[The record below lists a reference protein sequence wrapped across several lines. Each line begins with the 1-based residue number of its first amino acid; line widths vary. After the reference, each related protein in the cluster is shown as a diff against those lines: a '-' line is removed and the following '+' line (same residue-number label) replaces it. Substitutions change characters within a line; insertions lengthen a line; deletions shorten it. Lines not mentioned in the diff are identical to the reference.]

1 MAEMAITKGPFEPTW
16 TSLRQ
21 FTCPD
26 WFRDAK
32 FGIWSH
38 WGPQAVPMYGD
49 WYARHMYEEGHDQYR
64 YHWRTYGHPSKIGY
78 KEIVQMWKAEAF
90 DPEGLMDLFVD
101 AGAKYFVA
109 QAAHHDNFHNW
120 ASTHHRWNAVNFGP
134 KKDIVDLWARAAR
147 VRGLRFGLS
156 EHIGASF
163 HWNRPS
169 KGADTTGPYAG
180 VPYDGNDPAFE
191 DLYIPNKDYPDL
203 RKGGGPWYTENPWWH
218 ERWYAYVKEIVDVF
232 QPDLLYS
239 DGGVPFGDWGLNII
253 AHLYNTSAALHGKNE
268 AVYNQKDRDPEVFAV
283 GVLDLERSNQPDIR
297 PFVWQTDTS
306 VGDWF
311 YNKRDVYKTPK
322 HVAETLVD
330 IVSKNGNL
338 LLNIPQRPDG
348 TLDDE
353 CMHIVTSTA
362 RWTKVNGEGIYG
374 TRPWEKSGEGP
385 SSVIIDHFREDAVA
399 WTTEDFRFTTKNGD
413 VYAFMMKWAE
423 GGTTAIR
430 SLAQGAVP
438 KVSAVTLLGTGPVP
452 FKQTSRG
459 LVIDLPE
466 KKPCDYTQCFRVQF
480 G

>member
-1 MAEMAITKGPFEPTW
+1 MTEMAIAKGPFEPTW
-16 TSLRQ
+16 TSLLQ

-49 WYARHMYEEGHDQYR
+49 WYARHMYEEGSDQYR
-64 YHWRTYGHPSKIGY
+64 YHWRTYGHQSKVGY

-120 ASTHHRWNAVNFGP
+120 NSTHHRWNSVNFGP
-134 KKDIVDLWARAAR
+134 KKDIVALWGEAARA
-147 VRGLRFGLS
+147 RGLRFGLS
-156 EHIGASF
+156 EHIGASY

-169 KGADTTGPYAG
+169 KNADTAGPYAG
-180 VPYDGNDPAFE
+180 VPYDGNDPAFA
-191 DLYIPNKDYPDL
+191 DLYIPNGDAPDM
-203 RKGGGPWYTENPWWH
+203 RKGGEWYTDNPWWH
-218 ERWYAYVKEIVDVF
+218 EKWYAYVKEIIDVF

-239 DGGVPFGDWGLNII
+239 DGGVPFGDYGLNII
-253 AHLYNTSAALHGKNE
+253 AHLYNSSAALHGQNE
-268 AVYNQKDRDPEVFAV
+268 AVYNQKDRKPEVFAV

-362 RWTKVNGEGIYG
+362 RWIKVNGDGIYG
-374 TRPWEKSGEGP
+374 TRPWKMSGEGP
-385 SSVIIDHFREDAVA
+385 SGVIIDRFREDAVA
-399 WTTEDFRFTTKNGD
+399 WTTEDFRFTAKNGD

-430 SLAQGAVP
+430 NLALGNVP
-438 KVSAVTLLGTGPVP
+438 KVTAVTLLGTGPVP
-452 FKQTSRG
+452 FRQTNRG
-459 LVIDLPE
+459 LVIDLPQE
-466 KKPCDYTQCFRVQF
+466 KPCDYTQCFRVTF